1 MLAKSSSESREEL
14 YKRCISLT
22 KTWKMNI
29 IIKLLLSIFVSLI
42 SVSCTQV
49 LVGGAA
55 SGGIIL
61 VQERTPEQAAKD
73 ILIKT
78 KVEESFFS
86 TNYDEIFSKIKVI
99 VFEGKV
105 LLVGTVKNED
115 YKNSASSIVE
125 KIEGVKEM
133 ANYVTVGKESVI
145 DYLKDTRISLEFKA
159 KLLADKDISE
169 VNYSSTTENRIIYI
183 IGVSQNQEELDK
195 VLSHASNIAGV
206 KKIINLVVDKNSPS
220 RKPKNE

>member
-1 MLAKSSSESREEL
+1 MT
-14 YKRCISLT
+14 CI
-22 KTWKMNI
+22 
-29 IIKLLLSIFVSLI
+29 
-42 SVSCTQV
+42 SCTQV
-49 LVGGAA
+49 LVGGTA

-125 KIEGVKEM
+125 KIDGVKE
-133 ANYVTVGKESVI
+133 
-145 DYLKDTRISLEFKA
+145 
-159 KLLADKDISE
+159 
-169 VNYSSTTENRIIYI
+169 
-183 IGVSQNQEELDK
+183 
-195 VLSHASNIAGV
+195 IATM
-206 KKIINLVVDKNSPS
+206 
-220 RKPKNE
+220 

>member
-1 MLAKSSSESREEL
+1 
-14 YKRCISLT
+14 
-22 KTWKMNI
+22 MNI

-133 ANYVTVGKESVI
+133 ANYVIVGKESVI

>member
-1 MLAKSSSESREEL
+1 
-14 YKRCISLT
+14 
-22 KTWKMNI
+22 MNI

-133 ANYVTVGKESVI
+133 ANYVIVGKESVI

-183 IGVSQNQEELDK
+183 IVVSQNQEELDK

>member
-1 MLAKSSSESREEL
+1 
-14 YKRCISLT
+14 
-22 KTWKMNI
+22 MNI

-133 ANYVTVGKESVI
+133 ANYVIVGKESVI

-159 KLLADKDISE
+159 KLLADKGVSE

-206 KKIINLVVDKNSPS
+206 KKIINLVVDKNAPS